1 MSPPWPVSMV
11 SACLQGGQSALS
23 PATALTLWLP
33 STSSRSRRRSARV
46 TPHDSMQT
54 PDPHTPATSTT
65 VLLFQ
70 IFSSSYKI
78 VIVTL
83 YGPGAGGAS
92 APCLPAL
99 EQAEHHGGGGAGGRG
114 VPGLLDHS
122 LALYTR
128 QVSLFCMSSEDPKKQ
143 GGRNQQI

>member
-1 MSPPWPVSMV
+1 MYNTITSPFCISPPWPVPTV

-46 TPHDSMQT
+46 TPHDNMHT

-70 IFSSSYKI
+70 IFSSSY
-78 VIVTL
+78 
-83 YGPGAGGAS
+83 
-92 APCLPAL
+92 
-99 EQAEHHGGGGAGGRG
+99 
-114 VPGLLDHS
+114 
-122 LALYTR
+122 
-128 QVSLFCMSSEDPKKQ
+128 
-143 GGRNQQI
+143 